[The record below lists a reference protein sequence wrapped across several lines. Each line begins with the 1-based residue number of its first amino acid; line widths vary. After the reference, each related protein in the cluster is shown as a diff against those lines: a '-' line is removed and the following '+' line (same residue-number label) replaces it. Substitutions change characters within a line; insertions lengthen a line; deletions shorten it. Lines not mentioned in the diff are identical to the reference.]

1 MTVARANRTC
11 PECSVDFTPHHGR
24 QRFCTDAH
32 REHFYA
38 ICARRGKVAMP
49 LMMAWRSAKR
59 GASPDSTFAFRELC
73 SALDQWSAADAKAG
87 RKSGLVVA
95 ERREMGRRAVDLG

>member
-1 MTVARANRTC
+1 MTVTRANRTC
-11 PECSVDFTPHHGR
+11 PECGVDFTPHHGR

-49 LMMAWRSAKR
+49 LMMAWRSGKR
-59 GASPDSTFAFRELC
+59 GASEASTFAFRELC
-73 SALDQWSAADAKAG
+73 SALDQWRADDAKTG
-87 RKSGLVVA
+87 RQSGLVVSDRMA
-95 ERREMGRRAVDLG
+95 LGWRAVDLG